1 MALEHSNYGT
11 RQPFLE
17 LPEYAASGG
26 SGNYTG
32 FNSVEL
38 QEIYTVRTQA
48 AVRSLISPRGGHK
61 PCMALLPNG
70 DLLATQKAN
79 EQHIA
84 LCRSRDKG
92 LSWVLP
98 REVVISGQQLSGRAA
113 MFSALADGTLL
124 LGAAGTIY
132 RSSDEG
138 HTWQERR
145 IDRSVT
151 VAGTTCEI
159 GWGENSA
166 PHQLSDG
173 TVICSGYISFEP
185 GHTQAYLLRSTDGG
199 QTWGDPSCIAAASE
213 VNLEVLP
220 SGKLFACLRVAT
232 DGPGEGGAVVAV
244 SGSDDD
250 GRTWS
255 RPNRIDGLGQ
265 AQIPGFPLY
274 LEDGRLLIV
283 YGNRQFPFGAQ
294 AIVSKDGGETW
305 DTEHPIILAWFS
317 WDNYCGHP
325 RSVLLPD
332 GSVVTGYYARV
343 FTGAHGIAF
352 TPTDRDPNPDI
363 FGHCLRWRVP
373 DD

>member
-1 MALEHSNYGT
+1 
-11 RQPFLE
+11 
-17 LPEYAASGG
+17 
-26 SGNYTG
+26 
-32 FNSVEL
+32 
-38 QEIYTVRTQA
+38 
-48 AVRSLISPRGGHK
+48 
-61 PCMALLPNG
+61 MALLPNG

-79 EQHIA
+79 GQHIA

-138 HTWQERR
+138 HTWQEYR

-159 GWGENSA
+159 VWGENSG

-173 TVICSGYISFEP
+173 TVICSSYISFEP

-232 DGPGEGGAVVAV
+232 DGAGEGGAVVAV
-244 SGSDDD
+244 TGSDDD

-363 FGHCLRWRVP
+363 VGHCLRWRVP